1 MVCPVDADGG
11 ATRMSETGRPSRSLP
26 PSGAPAAAS
35 ASGTGSRERDEAGV
49 LPISD
54 ARSAGVPET
63 AIINHLP
70 SSRNTVAKI
79 ESYKDSR
86 IRGSFIYRT
95 SLSDTAR
102 NPLRPG
108 VAPHSIV
115 DTKSS
120 FPALRRRALRFRTC
134 LPHAAARERS
144 GGALSRA
151 KRFEPV
157 RRRLRARVRYKPPRS
172 HRRDSVPDSNR
183 ASRRGTLR
191 SEPLTLRTPRTGNG

>member
-63 AIINHLP
+63 TIINHPPPPEILWQKQ
-70 SSRNTVAKI
+70 RVTKI
-79 ESYKDSR
+79 LE
-86 IRGSFIYRT
+86 IRGSFVYRT

-102 NPLRPG
+102 NSLRPG
-108 VAPHSIV
+108 VAPHLIV
-115 DTKSS
+115 DTESS

-144 GGALSRA
+144 GGALSCA

-157 RRRLRARVRYKPPRS
+157 RRRLHACVRYKPPRS
-172 HRRDSVPDSNR
+172 QQRKAGGTAFPIRTGLPGEERSVPS
-183 ASRRGTLR
+183 
-191 SEPLTLRTPRTGNG
+191 P

>member
-1 MVCPVDADGG
+1 MGRESPVGRPWRSLHFRHRVTPKVPRYIPRLRDIHHRARDVGLPSWLCPVDADGG

-35 ASGTGSRERDEAGV
+35 ASGTGSRGRDEAGV
-49 LPISD
+49 LPIRD

-115 DTKSS
+115 DTESS

-144 GGALSRA
+144 GGALS
-151 KRFEPV
+151 
-157 RRRLRARVRYKPPRS
+157 
-172 HRRDSVPDSNR
+172 
-183 ASRRGTLR
+183 
-191 SEPLTLRTPRTGNG
+191 